1 MNFKTLN
8 ISLET
13 IKKLEKSGIK
23 VPTPVQKE
31 LIPIVQ
37 SGKDAIVI
45 SKTGSG
51 KTLAFLL
58 PIVDSLLTTPL
69 KHKTLIL
76 VPTRELGI
84 QIMDEVLK
92 LDPEKKIAST
102 LIYGGK
108 GSTSTFSDSTQII
121 IATPGRFIELIKES
135 RIDLSSLKTLILDE
149 ADQMLLL
156 GFKSELEFII
166 SKCAKNRQT
175 LFLSAT
181 IGPEV
186 KKIAYRFSKN
196 PLLLQLDDGEDKFK
210 NIEQYKIITTDR
222 KKLDNLCSQ
231 LNADNPFMGIIFCR
245 TKVRVDK
252 LDESL
257 MARGYSCQKIHSD
270 IPQSKR
276 EKILKS
282 FKNLEV
288 QFLIAT
294 DVVSRGID
302 ITGVTHVYNYDIP
315 ENSEIYTHRVGRTG
329 RGKEHGVTYTFI
341 DPKDFS
347 TMEEIERELEIKL
360 TPLELEHIKN
370 VSSTLKSPQLKY
382 DKRVHISSKR
392 IDEIKN
398 IKKRAK
404 ARD

>member
-1 MNFKTLN
+1 MSFKTLN

-58 PIVDSLLTTPL
+58 PIVDSLLTTSL
-69 KHKTLIL
+69 KHRTLIL

-84 QIMDEVLK
+84 QIMDELLK
-92 LDPEKKIAST
+92 LDTEKKIASS

-108 GSTSTFSDSTQII
+108 GNTSTFCDSTQII
-121 IATPGRFIELIKES
+121 IATPGRFIELIKENKV
-135 RIDLSSLKTLILDE
+135 DLSSLKTLILDE

-166 SKCAKNRQT
+166 SKCTKNRQT

-181 IGPEV
+181 ISSEV

-196 PLLLQLDDGEDKFK
+196 PVLLQIDDGEDKFK
-210 NIEQYKIITTDR
+210 NIDQYKVITTDR
-222 KKLDNLCSQ
+222 KKLDDLCSQ

-257 MARGYSCQKIHSD
+257 IARGYSCQKIHSD

-329 RGKEHGVTYTFI
+329 RGKEHGITYTFI

-360 TPLELEHIKN
+360 TPLEPEHHKD
-370 VSSTLKSPQLKY
+370 VSSTLKPPQLKY